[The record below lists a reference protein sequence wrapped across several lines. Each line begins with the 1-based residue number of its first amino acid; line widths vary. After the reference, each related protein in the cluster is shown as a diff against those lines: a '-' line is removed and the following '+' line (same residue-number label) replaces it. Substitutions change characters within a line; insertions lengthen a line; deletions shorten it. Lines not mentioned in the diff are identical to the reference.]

1 MADVTYVSH
10 VKLEPAEGKI
20 RWAYIPAEGEPIPF
34 GVHSEV
40 AEHYGVSA
48 DEEEPHA
55 TTLDYLVAAAG
66 GWLLGTFKG
75 ALAARQVS
83 FGEDSL
89 YADTIG
95 EVETENKVLVLKRIK
110 HILHLSAEEKDR
122 ETIERVVEV
131 YEDSCPV
138 ARSIKPA
145 IEITSELDLTT

>member
-48 DEEEPHA
+48 EEEEPHA

-83 FGEDSL
+83 FEEDSL

-110 HILHLSAEEKDR
+110 QTLHLRAEEKDR

-131 YEDSCPV
+131 YEDGCPV